1 MADRM
6 LFIGWKSPARGREE
20 RALEVFNE
28 AVGILGRKQQDGAIE
43 RFDIALLAPNES
55 LAGFMKIE
63 GTGAQIAALREDPEF
78 MQNTVDAELSVDGIQ
93 HIDGWTNEGVAA
105 QMGLFAQGIAR
116 V

>member
-6 LFIGWKSPARGREE
+6 LFIGWKAAARGRED

-43 RFDIALLAPNES
+43 SFDIALLAPNEA

-63 GTGAQIAALREDPEF
+63 GTAAQITALREDPEF
-78 MQNTVDAELSVDGIQ
+78 LQNTVDAELAVDGIQ

-105 QMGLFAQGIAR
+105 QMDLFAQGIAR